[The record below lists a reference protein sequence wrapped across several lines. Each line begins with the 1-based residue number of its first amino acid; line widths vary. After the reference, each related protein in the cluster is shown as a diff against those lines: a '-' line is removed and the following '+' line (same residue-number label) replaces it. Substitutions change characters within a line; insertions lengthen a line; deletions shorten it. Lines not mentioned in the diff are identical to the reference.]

1 MLGARYILGG
11 GRVDCDPA
19 KGAQHRGEI
28 NLIGRSPSD
37 WVVHDLG
44 MECYPHGVGIVE
56 GPCRSLLHTTRPS
69 QRTYNATI
77 CFLIDLRYFGWLH
90 MFPYS
95 PSKGALCQEPGK
107 QQTSNY
113 VCCQVVPWTLN
124 CTIHLMYLPWLFG
137 PGHKLTHNRMC
148 KTLSKH
154 VSTPQPQPPN
164 TIPLGGP
171 PLPCSG
177 APREAKLGYWRGSG
191 KRLIII
197 NSSSSSSSLN

>member
-1 MLGARYILGG
+1 MNACR
-11 GRVDCDPA
+11 
-19 KGAQHRGEI
+19 
-28 NLIGRSPSD
+28 
-37 WVVHDLG
+37 

-177 APREAKLGYWRGSG
+177 APREAKLGYRAWFIFRWRYTHTCNKCRAMDMSKWWIEFAMKSRGNL
-191 KRLIII
+191 RDCVALW
-197 NSSSSSSSLN
+197 